1 MSSTI
6 NSFDKN
12 EIIMDRYEILAEIG
26 SGGFATTYKAMDH
39 SLDIPVAIKAF
50 HKHTGASMDE
60 AVKEAKIAAG
70 LYAPPPEISS
80 GIRKLPASSWI
91 TWTAQVSRIMCA
103 SMVVSVGTKCLF

>member
-60 AVKEAKIAAG
+60 AVK
-70 LYAPPPEISS
+70 
-80 GIRKLPASSWI
+80 KLPVSSWI